1 MTFKSNNRCRNSE
14 NKTKTETLAAAM
26 NVKRVIIR
34 NVIRK
39 HFTRKI
45 TLRSNSLKSFE
56 SRQNKFLKKKD
67 YSHLFQFFLQ
77 VMNQPDTRELE
88 KSKQNGKRWELSR
101 KIFLEV
107 KLLNDNNSP
116 VGVFWPKKSRPTF
129 SVRCLVENQ
138 RRWKN
143 YPWPGRIAEWITE
156 QILPVVQSI
165 VSDQSTL
172 KLNLKGNTLSLK
184 TNEKKLVH

>member
-138 RRWKN
+138 RRWKK
-143 YPWPGRIAEWITE
+143 
-156 QILPVVQSI
+156 LPLARQDSWA
-165 VSDQSTL
+165 
-172 KLNLKGNTLSLK
+172 N
-184 TNEKKLVH
+184 

>member
-1 MTFKSNNRCRNSE
+1 MSLGNISLEKLLFEATHSSHLNRD
-14 NKTKTETLAAAM
+14 KTSSW
-26 NVKRVIIR
+26 R
-34 NVIRK
+34 
-39 HFTRKI
+39 
-45 TLRSNSLKSFE
+45 
-56 SRQNKFLKKKD
+56 KKD

-77 VMNQPDTRELE
+77 VMNQPGTRELE

-138 RRWKN
+138 RRWKTT
-143 YPWPGRIAEWITE
+143 PGQA
-156 QILPVVQSI
+156 
-165 VSDQSTL
+165 
-172 KLNLKGNTLSLK
+172 G
-184 TNEKKLVH
+184 